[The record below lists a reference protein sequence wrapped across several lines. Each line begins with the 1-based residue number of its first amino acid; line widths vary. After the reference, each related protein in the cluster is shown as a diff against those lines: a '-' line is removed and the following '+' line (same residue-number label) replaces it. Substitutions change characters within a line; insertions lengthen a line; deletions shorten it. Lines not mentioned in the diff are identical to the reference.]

1 MNWKRNKERG
11 TKKNKERRIQ
21 KQKESTTRPN
31 SKGKR
36 WNGKEKKMMPKNV
49 KGKGKTRIQYAAIQ
63 RNGLLTRTYSIII
76 ISDSLYNYVSC
87 RLSSFSVSNTSLTLM
102 IYSLFKFTLYIN
114 TY

>member
-36 WNGKEKKMMPKNV
+36 WNGKEKKMMLKNV

-87 RLSSFSVSNTSLTLM
+87 ILSSFSVSNTSLT
-102 IYSLFKFTLYIN
+102 
-114 TY
+114 